1 MSVTIPPTI
10 DPAPDKPVRGDRAT
24 FSNKVDAF
32 VTWEISLVTQL
43 SALATN
49 VYNNAV
55 AAWEAVTAAFNS
67 ANASASSASD
77 AAASAA
83 AAALSTNV
91 TKWAPGTFAE
101 GQCVW
106 SPIDYQN
113 YRCINAGVRNTDP
126 ANDATNWAN
135 LSAPTAWKNVSAST
149 YAASAYEKLLI
160 DTSLNNVTVTLPTV
174 GLVSG
179 KTCVEYADYARNFA
193 VKKVTFDGGAVKIE
207 GRSETMDVALKGFS
221 GKLLYVDSTKGWL
234 SV

>member
-10 DPAPDKPVRGDRAT
+10 DPAPEKPVRGDRAT
-24 FSNKVDAF
+24 FSNRVDAF
-32 VTWEISLVTQL
+32 VTWEISLATQL
-43 SALATN
+43 AALATN

-67 ANASASSASD
+67 QTAAAQSASD

-91 TKWAPGTFAE
+91 TKWVAGSFAE

-126 ANDATNWAN
+126 AADAVNWAN
-135 LSAPTAWKNVSAST
+135 LSTPSAWKSISAST
-149 YAASAYEKLLI
+149 YAAKPYEKLLV
-160 DTSLNNVTVTLPTV
+160 DTTANKVTISLPTV
-174 GLVSG
+174 GLVAG
-179 KTCVEYADYARNFA
+179 KTTIEYIDYARNFSTNA
-193 VKKVTFDGGAVKIE
+193 VTFDAGANKIE
-207 GRSETMDVALKGFS
+207 GLAEAMDVTKKGMS
-221 GKLLYVDSTKGWL
+221 GKLLYVDSAKGWL
-234 SV
+234 NI